1 VAAWVT
7 VFVRPRPD
15 GCHDWAGERYFD
27 GLPKAQTPDGP
38 RLATQVLYEES
49 GGKGRAVQRC
59 GTRGCVNV
67 AHLRPAEPAPTPAK
81 AKSVPKPRVRRE
93 PAEPKPR
100 VRASPSADACLR
112 GHAYEGNVVAANLR
126 EGSRNCATCH
136 AQRNVLR
143 NLAVRRAREATGL
156 PRDAYIAR
164 FGRSAWVALEVLR
177 RVEAGESL
185 DDMPA
190 TPPRDPDRLQALLA

>member
-1 VAAWVT
+1 M

-15 GCHDWAGERYFD
+15 GCHDWAGPRYFD
-27 GLPKAQTPDGP
+27 GLPKAETPDGP
-38 RLATQVLYEES
+38 RLAAQVLFEES

-59 GTRGCVNV
+59 GTRGCVNP
-67 AHLRPAEPAPTPAK
+67 AHLGPADAAAPVKVK
-81 AKSVPKPRVRRE
+81 AVPKPRVRRE

-156 PRDAYIAR
+156 RRAEYITR

-185 DDMPA
+185 DDLP
-190 TPPRDPDRLQALLA
+190 TPPPRDPDRLRALLA